1 MSENKTFLISDISGA
16 PVTGLSSG
24 FTSMYLSDGVAV
36 SGASVTVSEISDG
49 FYNVLVNPV
58 PEGELTLRLE
68 HSDPSNFITPDWH
81 EWTKDSTYTIDDVY
95 GRLIVATSTTAL
107 PLIPS
112 QRFTTTTINS
122 KEGDDITEIVQ
133 VPARYRPLTGWTNIT
148 IQAYPAGRLLDMMI
162 PPITGTYDAD
172 VLNETD
178 GTVDILIGKNVTSGQ
193 IPSGVPTAVIY
204 ADLQGNDSSGY
215 RKTLVEFAITLKR
228 DFNTNN
234 P

>member
-1 MSENKTFLISDISGA
+1 MTDIKYFLISDISGS
-16 PVTGLSSG
+16 PVLGLNSG
-24 FTSMYLSDGVAV
+24 FTTTYLNDGVAI
-36 SGASVTVSEISDG
+36 SGSSATVSEISDG
-49 FYNVLVNPV
+49 FYKIEVAPV
-58 PEGELTLRLE
+58 PEGELFLRLE
-68 HSDPSNFITPDWH
+68 HSSPSNYIAPDFH

-95 GRLIVATSTTAL
+95 GRLIIATSATAL
-107 PLIPS
+107 PVVPS

-133 VPARYRPLTGWTNIT
+133 VPARYRPLTDWTNIT

-178 GTVDILIGKNVTSGQ
+178 GTVEILIGKDVTSGQ

-204 ADLQGNDSSGY
+204 ADLQGNDSFGY